1 LHAISVRDDTGS
13 KLTGIGVIDKIVTP
27 GSEPIFRADGY
38 LIRITSTTQLTFTS
52 DLNSLSNISTNS
64 WIHFEG
70 KLDKSGILIATKASF
85 LPAKPTHFAAIP
97 GLRSEICS
105 TDGLV
110 LIPKQVVERLKNDAQ
125 LAAVFA
131 DGIALNMQRQ
141 IARYISLNR
150 MVLGIALSGDAAGFW
165 VPDLGLA
172 TGVAL
177 AYPEH
182 EVALRMQEERS
193 RIALAILNDAGYDLQ
208 QAPEAWRLLAPNTCS
223 PTPAPSSIRTAAA
236 TC

>member
-27 GSEPIFRADGY
+27 DSEPVFRADGY

-70 KLDKSGILIATKASF
+70 KRDKSGILIATKASF

-97 GLRSEICS
+97 GFRSEICS
-105 TDGLV
+105 TDGLI
-110 LIPKQVVERLKNDAQ
+110 LIP
-125 LAAVFA
+125 
-131 DGIALNMQRQ
+131 RQ
-141 IARYISLNR
+141 
-150 MVLGIALSGDAAGFW
+150 
-165 VPDLGLA
+165 
-172 TGVAL
+172 
-177 AYPEH
+177 
-182 EVALRMQEERS
+182 
-193 RIALAILNDAGYDLQ
+193 ALAILNDAGYDLQ